1 MPMDDNEIVSELLEY
16 EQTGKM
22 TITVFITLN
31 TMGADRR
38 RRIYEL
44 FEFAKIIT
52 KPPVDEPEL

>member
-1 MPMDDNEIVSELLEY
+1 
-16 EQTGKM
+16 M